1 MKVNGVLAS
10 VPHLL
15 CCSMKVVM
23 AELSV
28 LLPFIVGADADAGY
42 DRGRGVVMNAAMKTQ
57 WKCDS

>member
-15 CCSMKVVM
+15 CRSMKVVM

-28 LLPFIVGADADAGY
+28 LLPFIVGAAADAGY
-42 DRGRGVVMNAAMKTQ
+42 GRGRGVVMLQ
-57 WKCDS
+57 